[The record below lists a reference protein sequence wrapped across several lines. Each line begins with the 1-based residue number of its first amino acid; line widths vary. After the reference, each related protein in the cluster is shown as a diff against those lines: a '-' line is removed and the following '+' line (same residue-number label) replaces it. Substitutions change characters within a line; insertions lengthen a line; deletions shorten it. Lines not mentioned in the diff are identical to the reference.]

1 MRERRASQTVSRGE
15 PVEAAISVR
24 ADRKAAMKSL
34 HRSNTPDTTPRPTV
48 GAQKRVAMLWW
59 ALYGIGAWVLG
70 LALVEWLIPPT
81 PSRTIFID
89 TLWWSVCA
97 FIATTLLIDRFIHV
111 PAAEGGIWVV
121 FSSAASFTSLLL
133 VFGATHSFYSR
144 AALAG
149 AFVVVTAWLFAGIR
163 THLRSLVLRLGV
175 PEPDVLNL
183 LSSARDA
190 LRNARLTH
198 VQAELIETRRV
209 GELMSLDGVVI
220 DRYSEKS
227 EELRR
232 IISTLKVSGV
242 RIYSADHIHEIL
254 TGRLALSHTEDS
266 FLDDS
271 SGRVIYAII
280 KRLLDILGASI
291 LLFVLCIPMLVIAL
305 ALRIEY
311 GTGAL
316 FVQERVGRGGGLFRM
331 IKFCTMRPA
340 AFAEADATG
349 LSSQSH
355 DELRVTRVGRLLRHY
370 RLDELPQLFNVLAGT
385 MSLIGPRPEWVATA
399 ADFFE
404 RIPHYPYRHLV
415 RPGITGW
422 AQVNQGHVTN
432 LPDAMIKLELDLFYV
447 KHMSFALDL
456 VIGIRTMRTVLT
468 GHGAR

>member
-1 MRERRASQTVSRGE
+1 MK
-15 PVEAAISVR
+15 SVR
-24 ADRKAAMKSL
+24 DPGNQGK
-34 HRSNTPDTTPRPTV
+34 TPRLTV
-48 GAQKRVAMLWW
+48 GARKRVAMLSW
-59 ALYGIGAWVLG
+59 AFYGICASV
-70 LALVEWLIPPT
+70 LALAIVERQVPLT
-81 PSRTIFID
+81 PSQIIFVD

-121 FSSAASFTSLLL
+121 FSSAASFTSLLV

-149 AFVVVTAWLFAGIR
+149 AFVLVTLWLFIGIR
-163 THLRSLVLRLGV
+163 THLRSLVLRFGV
-175 PEPDVLNL
+175 PEPAVLQL
-183 LSSARDA
+183 LSSAREA
-190 LRNARLTH
+190 LRDARLTH
-198 VQAELIETRRV
+198 VQAELVDTHDV
-209 GELMSLDGVVI
+209 SELMAFDGVVI

-232 IISTLKVSGV
+232 IITMLKLGGV

-271 SGRVIYAII
+271 SGRVIYVVV
-280 KRLLDILGASI
+280 KRMLDVVGAGI
-291 LLFVLCIPMLVIAL
+291 LLAVLCIPMLVIAL
-305 ALRIEY
+305 ALRVEN
-311 GTGAL
+311 GRAW
-316 FVQERVGRGGGLFRM
+316 FVQERVGRGGRLFRM
-331 IKFCTMRPA
+331 IKFRTMRPA
-340 AFAEADATG
+340 ASDLPDAIAPSSTASSTA
-349 LSSQSH
+349 SSQRH
-355 DELRVTRVGRLLRHY
+355 DELRVTRLGRSLRRY

-399 ADFFE
+399 TDFFE

-422 AQVNQGHVTN
+422 AQVNQGHVTD

-456 VIGIRTMRTVLT
+456 VIGIRTLRTITT

>member
-1 MRERRASQTVSRGE
+1 MKALRNASNQG
-15 PVEAAISVR
+15 A
-24 ADRKAAMKSL
+24 
-34 HRSNTPDTTPRPTV
+34 TPRPTV
-48 GAQKRVAMLWW
+48 GARKRVAMLSW
-59 ALYGIGAWVLG
+59 AFYGICASVLG
-70 LALVEWLIPPT
+70 LAIIDWLVPLT
-81 PSRTIFID
+81 PSQTIFVD
-89 TLWWSVCA
+89 TLWWSVAA
-97 FIATTLLIDRFIHV
+97 FVATTLLIDRFIHV

-121 FSSAASFTSLLL
+121 FSSAASFASLLA
-133 VFGATHSFYSR
+133 VFGATHSVYSR

-149 AFVVVTAWLFAGIR
+149 AFVLVTLWLFIGIR
-163 THLRSLVLRLGV
+163 THLRSLVLRFGV
-175 PEPDVLNL
+175 PEPAVLNL
-183 LSSARDA
+183 LSSAREA
-190 LRNARLTH
+190 LRDARLTH
-198 VQAELIETRRV
+198 VQAELFETRDV
-209 GELMSLDGVVI
+209 SELMSLDGVVI

-232 IISTLKVSGV
+232 IITTLKLGGV

-271 SGRVIYAII
+271 SGRIIYVVI
-280 KRLLDILGASI
+280 KRVLDLLGASV
-291 LLFVLCIPMLVIAL
+291 LLVVLCIPMLAIAL
-305 ALRIEY
+305 ALRIEN
-311 GTGAL
+311 GDRAL
-316 FVQERVGRGGGLFRM
+316 FVQDRVGRGGRLFRM

-340 AFAEADATG
+340 ASDSRDAIEPT
-349 LSSQSH
+349 SQQH
-355 DELRVTRVGRLLRHY
+355 DELRVTRVGRLLRRY

-385 MSLIGPRPEWVATA
+385 MSLIGPRPEWATTA
-399 ADFFE
+399 TDFFE

-422 AQVNQGHVTN
+422 AQVNQGHVTD

>member
-1 MRERRASQTVSRGE
+1 MTVREPGDQGA
-15 PVEAAISVR
+15 
-24 ADRKAAMKSL
+24 
-34 HRSNTPDTTPRPTV
+34 TPRPTV
-48 GAQKRVAMLWW
+48 GARKRMAMLSWGF
-59 ALYGIGAWVLG
+59 YGICAWVFG
-70 LALVEWLIPPT
+70 LALIDWLVPLT
-81 PSRTIFID
+81 RAQTIFVD
-89 TLWWSVCA
+89 TLWWSICA
-97 FIATTLLIDRFIHV
+97 FLATTLLIDRFIHV

-121 FSSAASFTSLLL
+121 FSSAASFASLLV
-133 VFGATHSFYSR
+133 VFGANHSFYSR

-149 AFVVVTAWLFAGIR
+149 AFVLVTSWLFIGIR
-163 THLRSLVLRLGV
+163 MHLRSLVLRLGV
-175 PEPDVLNL
+175 PEPAVLGL
-183 LSSARDA
+183 LSAAREA
-190 LRNARLTH
+190 LRDARLTH
-198 VQAELIETRRV
+198 VQAELVETRDV

-232 IISTLKVSGV
+232 IITMLKLGGV

-271 SGRVIYAII
+271 SGRVIYFVI
-280 KRLLDILGASI
+280 KRVLDVLGASV
-291 LLFVLCIPMLVIAL
+291 LLLGLGIPMLAITL
-305 ALRIEY
+305 ALRIEN
-311 GTGAL
+311 GQRAL
-316 FVQERVGRGGGLFRM
+316 FVQERVGHGGRIFRM
-331 IKFCTMRPA
+331 IKFCTMRPVA
-340 AFAEADATG
+340 SGASDEVG
-349 LSSQSH
+349 LVSQQH

-370 RLDELPQLFNVLAGT
+370 RLDELPQLFNVLAGS

-399 ADFFE
+399 AEFFD

-422 AQVNQGHVTN
+422 AQVNQGHVTD

>member
-1 MRERRASQTVSRGE
+1 MK
-15 PVEAAISVR
+15 VR
-24 ADRKAAMKSL
+24 SD
-34 HRSNTPDTTPRPTV
+34 SNHQGATPRPTV
-48 GAQKRVAMLWW
+48 GARKRVAMLSW
-59 ALYGIGAWVLG
+59 AFYGICTSV
-70 LALVEWLIPPT
+70 LALAMVERLVPLT
-81 PSRTIFID
+81 PSQVIFVD
-89 TLWWSVCA
+89 TLWWSVGA

-121 FSSAASFTSLLL
+121 FSSAASFASLLV
-133 VFGATHSFYSR
+133 VFGATHSSYSR

-149 AFVVVTAWLFAGIR
+149 AFVLVTVWLFIGIR
-163 THLRSLVLRLGV
+163 THLRSLVLHLGV
-175 PEPDVLNL
+175 PEPAVLAL
-183 LSSARDA
+183 LSSAREA
-190 LRNARLTH
+190 LRDAPLTH
-198 VQAELIETRRV
+198 VQAELVYTRGV
-209 GELMSLDGVVI
+209 NELMSLDGVVI

-232 IISTLKVSGV
+232 IITILKLGGV

-271 SGRVIYAII
+271 SGGVIYVVI
-280 KRLLDILGASI
+280 KRMLDVLGASALLII
-291 LLFVLCIPMLVIAL
+291 LCVPMLAL
-305 ALRIEY
+305 AIALRIEN
-311 GTGAL
+311 GDRAL
-316 FVQERVGRGGGLFRM
+316 FVQERVGRGGRLFRM

-340 AFAEADATG
+340 VSDVPDADA
-349 LSSQSH
+349 LSSTPSSTHSLIRSSRQH
-355 DELRVTRVGRLLRHY
+355 DDLRVTKLGRLLRRY

-385 MSLIGPRPEWVATA
+385 MSLIGPRPEWITTAT
-399 ADFFE
+399 DFFE

-422 AQVNQGHVTN
+422 AQVNQGHVTD

-456 VIGIRTMRTVLT
+456 VIGIRTLRTVTT

>member
-1 MRERRASQTVSRGE
+1 MKTVRDSHNQG
-15 PVEAAISVR
+15 A
-24 ADRKAAMKSL
+24 
-34 HRSNTPDTTPRPTV
+34 TPRPTV
-48 GAQKRVAMLWW
+48 GARKRVAMLSW
-59 ALYGIGAWVLG
+59 AFYGICASV
-70 LALVEWLIPPT
+70 LALAMVEQLVPLTRSQI
-81 PSRTIFID
+81 IFVD

-121 FSSAASFTSLLL
+121 FSSAASFASLLV
-133 VFGATHSFYSR
+133 VFGATHSSYSR

-149 AFVVVTAWLFAGIR
+149 AFVLVTAWLFIGIR

-175 PEPDVLNL
+175 PEPAVLEL

-190 LRNARLTH
+190 LRDARLTH
-198 VQAELIETRRV
+198 VQADLVETHDVSEL
-209 GELMSLDGVVI
+209 LLLDGVVI

-232 IISTLKVSGV
+232 IITMLKLGGV

-271 SGRVIYAII
+271 SGRVIYVVI
-280 KRLLDILGASI
+280 KRMLDVLGASI
-291 LLFVLCIPMLVIAL
+291 LLIVLCIPMLVIAL
-305 ALRIEY
+305 ALRIEN
-311 GTGAL
+311 GDRAL
-316 FVQERVGRGGGLFRM
+316 FLQERVGRAGRLFRM
-331 IKFCTMRPA
+331 IKFCTMRPVVSDVPA
-340 AFAEADATG
+340 ATA
-349 LSSQSH
+349 LSSVPSSAPSSQRH
-355 DELRVTRVGRLLRHY
+355 DELRVTKLGRLLRRY
-370 RLDELPQLFNVLAGT
+370 RLDELPQIFNVLAGT

-399 ADFFE
+399 TDFFE

-422 AQVNQGHVTN
+422 AQVNQGHVTD

-456 VIGIRTMRTVLT
+456 VIGIRTLRTVTT